1 VIVGAGFGGLSA
13 AQALA
18 KAPVEV
24 TVIDRR
30 NYHLFQ
36 PLLYQVATAGLSPA
50 EIAWPIRGI
59 LRNQS
64 NAVVQLG
71 RITAVDKDRREVIV
85 GDRRLGYDYLVLAT
99 GARHAYFDHP
109 EWEGVAPGLKKI
121 ADATQIRERILLAFE
136 RAEMEDCDEDERRRL
151 LTFVIVGGGPTGVE
165 MAGAI
170 AELARRALAADFRFI
185 DPGTTRIVL
194 VEAGPRLLSTFPE
207 SLSENARLA
216 LERLGVEV
224 CLGVAVTHCDD
235 AGVRIGDRAIG
246 ARNII
251 WAAGV
256 MASPAASWLEA
267 AHDKAGRVKVAAD
280 FSVPGFPEVFVVGDT
295 ASLVDAGGR
304 PLPGLAPAAKQAGQ
318 HVAAQ
323 IAARVTGK
331 PAPAPFR
338 YGDYGNLATVGRK
351 AAVADFGRLRL
362 TGFPAWLLWSVAHI
376 YFLISLRSRFAVAL
390 NWLWNYVTFQ
400 RGARL
405 ITGTEG
411 DDSGAQSAAAVLPD
425 P

>member
-1 VIVGAGFGGLSA
+1 
-13 AQALA
+13 
-18 KAPVEV
+18 
-24 TVIDRR
+24 
-30 NYHLFQ
+30 
-36 PLLYQVATAGLSPA
+36 
-50 EIAWPIRGI
+50 
-59 LRNQS
+59 
-64 NAVVQLG
+64 
-71 RITAVDKDRREVIV
+71 
-85 GDRRLGYDYLVLAT
+85 
-99 GARHAYFDHP
+99 
-109 EWEGVAPGLKKI
+109 
-121 ADATQIRERILLAFE
+121 
-136 RAEMEDCDEDERRRL
+136 
-151 LTFVIVGGGPTGVE
+151 
-165 MAGAI
+165 
-170 AELARRALAADFRFI
+170 
-185 DPGTTRIVL
+185 
-194 VEAGPRLLSTFPE
+194 
-207 SLSENARLA
+207 
-216 LERLGVEV
+216 
-224 CLGVAVTHCDD
+224 
-235 AGVRIGDRAIG
+235 VRIGDRAIG

>member
-1 VIVGAGFGGLSA
+1 MG
-13 AQALA
+13 
-18 KAPVEV
+18 
-24 TVIDRR
+24 
-30 NYHLFQ
+30 
-36 PLLYQVATAGLSPA
+36 
-50 EIAWPIRGI
+50 
-59 LRNQS
+59 
-64 NAVVQLG
+64 
-71 RITAVDKDRREVIV
+71 
-85 GDRRLGYDYLVLAT
+85 
-99 GARHAYFDHP
+99 
-109 EWEGVAPGLKKI
+109 
-121 ADATQIRERILLAFE
+121 
-136 RAEMEDCDEDERRRL
+136 
-151 LTFVIVGGGPTGVE
+151 
-165 MAGAI
+165 GAI

-304 PLPGLAPAAKQAGQ
+304 PLPGLAPAAKQAGH